1 MRSSGHGSRSRRGSR
16 VTSIAREFA
25 ETCLSWSMVQP
36 ALRRS
41 AAFVCVVPASGMTAC
56 RDEQGSADRC
66 RKGGGSK
73 YHRD

>member
-1 MRSSGHGSRSRRGSR
+1 
-16 VTSIAREFA
+16 
-25 ETCLSWSMVQP
+25 MVQP